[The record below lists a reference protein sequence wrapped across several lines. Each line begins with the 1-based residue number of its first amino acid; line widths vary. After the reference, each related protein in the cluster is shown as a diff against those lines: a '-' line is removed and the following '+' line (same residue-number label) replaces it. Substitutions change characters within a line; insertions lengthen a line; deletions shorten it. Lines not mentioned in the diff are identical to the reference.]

1 MTISAEGIYKT
12 YTNAQESLPVLKG
25 VSLRVEKGSFI
36 SLVGPS
42 GAGKSTLLHVLGGL
56 DSPTKGSVTVDGVD
70 IYGLREDALCRLRNE
85 RMGFV
90 FQFYHLLSEFTA
102 LENVC
107 MPAMVGRRSPHRSQD
122 DIRKRAAELLGA
134 MGIEKRSGHFPSQLS
149 GGEKQR
155 VAIARALM
163 NDPGILLCDEPT
175 GNLDTG
181 TGANIM
187 ALLKKINSEKK
198 VTIIVVTHNQE
209 LAETADSVYRMR
221 DGVLAQQ

>member
-1 MTISAEGIYKT
+1 MHCT
-12 YTNAQESLPVLKG
+12 
-25 VSLRVEKGSFI
+25 
-36 SLVGPS
+36 
-42 GAGKSTLLHVLGGL
+42 
-56 DSPTKGSVTVDGVD
+56 TKGTVTEDGVD
-70 IYGLREDALCRLRNE
+70 IYGLSEAALCRLRNE

-107 MPAMVGRRSPHRSQD
+107 MPMMVGRQVTRRSLD
-122 DIRKRAAELLGA
+122 DIRKRAAELLVA
-134 MGIEKRSGHFPSQLS
+134 MGLERRSGHFPSQLS

-175 GNLDTG
+175 GNLDTDTG
-181 TGANIM
+181 THIM
-187 ALLKKINSEKK
+187 ALLKKINTDKK

-209 LAETADSVYRMR
+209 LAETADSVYCMR
-221 DGVLAQQ
+221 DGVLAQR